1 MSANN
6 RLKHPVVIGLGVIL
20 LGAVFTFLILET
32 APRPEKKGYEERIQV
47 VEVRDLV
54 AVEKRPFWRAGSE
67 VDAAQQ
73 ATLTAQ
79 VSGVLTHVAEQAVPG
94 AWLPQGTELARIDP
108 QDYEYQLQQKLANL
122 IKARADL
129 AIEKGQAAL
138 AKDELSLSGT
148 KLSKQDK
155 ALVLRQPQISAAT
168 AAVKQAKAE
177 VDLAKLNVQRAQL
190 TMPFDGQI
198 VQRLASTGSYVN
210 SSTAVFDVLD
220 TREFWLEVK
229 VPQAF
234 MQWIDTQHPVE
245 VEKPGI
251 WKGET
256 RQGRI
261 LNILPSV
268 DPTDRQVKV
277 VVAVADPLGL
287 VQATDYPILLN
298 DFVEVTVWGKALSN
312 IHVIESEYL
321 DDKQQVWVVDD
332 ALTLQKRQAQVVYRG
347 RKQVWTHLQ
356 AEPGDRLLTTRVA
369 VATPGLKVRLQSRP
383 EQAEQSAALGT
394 HGAHKD
400 DVTAQGD
407 RAL

>member
-6 RLKHPVVIGLGVIL
+6 RLKHPAVIGFAIVL
-20 LGAVFTFLILET
+20 LGAMITYLIIAS
-32 APRPEKKGYEERIQV
+32 APRPEKKGYEERVQV
-47 VEVRDLV
+47 VEVRELA
-54 AVEKRPFWRAGSE
+54 AVSKRPFWRSGSE
-67 VDAAQQ
+67 VQAAQQ
-73 ATLTAQ
+73 ATVTAQ
-79 VSGVLTHVAEQAVPG
+79 VSGVVTEVSPTALPG

-108 QDYEYQLQQKLANL
+108 QDYQFQLQQKLANL

-129 AIEKGQAAL
+129 SIEKGQAAL
-138 AKDELSLSGT
+138 AKEELALSGT

-177 VDLAKLNVQRAQL
+177 VDLAELNLQRAHV

-198 VQRLASTGSYVN
+198 LQRLASTGSYVN
-210 SSTAVFDVLD
+210 SSTPVFEVLD

-234 MQWIDTQHPVE
+234 MQWIDPQHPVE
-245 VEKPGI
+245 IEKPGV
-251 WKGET
+251 WKGDA

-268 DPTDRQVKV
+268 DANDRQVKV
-277 VVAVADPLGL
+277 VIAVSDPLGQQ
-287 VQATDYPILLN
+287 QATDHPILLN

-321 DDKQQVWVVDD
+321 DDQQQVWVVDD
-332 ALTLQKRQAQVVYRG
+332 ALTLQKRQATVVYRG

-383 EQAEQSAALGT
+383 EPTDQSAALN
-394 HGAHKD
+394 D
-400 DVTAQGD
+400 DSVMQGD
-407 RAL
+407 GAL